1 MSDEKGQL
9 LGRVTHYFNKI
20 GVAVIELT
28 AGDLK
33 VGDTIKIERH
43 EGDFDQ
49 LVNSMQVNHQEVQSA
64 KTGESFGLKV
74 DQPVKAGNSVY
85 KIS

>member
-1 MSDEKGQL
+1 MSDEKAQL
-9 LGRVTHYFNKI
+9 ICKITHYFNKI

-28 AGDLK
+28 EGDLK
-33 VGDTIKIERH
+33 VGETIKIERH

-49 LVNSMQVNHQEVQSA
+49 VVNSLQVNHQEVQSA
-64 KTGESFGLKV
+64 KKGEGFGLKV
-74 DQPVKAGNSVY
+74 DQPVKEGNLVY